1 MIFCSWVIVL
11 SPFPVPEG
19 GSRSQFGV
27 RTAPAL
33 GTLSKTNN
41 DCQIKFKLS
50 QVTNPPAGAQIGNDT
65 AVVTNS
71 DNLSNLVTTPG
82 FIRVRKRA
90 LKDDIWRRCT
100 KTSISFDIVRA

>member
-33 GTLSKTNN
+33 GTPSKTNN

-50 QVTNPPAGAQIGNDT
+50 QLKPKRDRASDRTCLGCCWFLMALLFAAGIM
-65 AVVTNS
+65 S
-71 DNLSNLVTTPG
+71 LV
-82 FIRVRKRA
+82 
-90 LKDDIWRRCT
+90 
-100 KTSISFDIVRA
+100 